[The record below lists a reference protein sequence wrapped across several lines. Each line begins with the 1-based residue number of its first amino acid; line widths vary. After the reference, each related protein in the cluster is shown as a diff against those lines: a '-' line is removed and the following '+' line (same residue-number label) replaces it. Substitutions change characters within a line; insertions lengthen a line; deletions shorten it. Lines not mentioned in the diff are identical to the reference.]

1 MLPFQKRDKD
11 DDDKKDDQAGIAQA
25 MRQMSDQIAAM
36 QQTINQRDATI
47 AELRKQ
53 LGGAQTD
60 DKADDAK
67 IAELQRQLSAAQ
79 ADDKADDAKVKAL
92 ETQIAQLRSSAA
104 AAASKAAASTSAG
117 QAPQTPAPMMGLHLG
132 GAAWVRNV
140 GGKTLRRRAA
150 PGLNS
155 QILDG
160 IEPGTM
166 VALQGGPEKLDN
178 YTWWEVMVSD
188 GRRGW
193 VAGEELLANPE

>member
-1 MLPFQKRDKD
+1 MLPFGRKD
-11 DDDKKDDQAGIAQA
+11 DNKDDDKKADEGVSQA

-36 QQTINQRDATI
+36 QKTINERDATI

-53 LGGAQTD
+53 LGTSQAD

-67 IAELQRQLSAAQ
+67 IAELQKQLAAAQ
-79 ADDKADDAKVKAL
+79 ADDKADDAKVKSL
-92 ETQIAQLRSSAA
+92 ESQIAQLRASAA
-104 AAASKAAASTSAG
+104 AAASKAAAT
-117 QAPQTPAPMMGLHLG
+117 PQTPAPQKGLHLG
-132 GAAWVRNV
+132 GAAWVRNA

-155 QILDG
+155 EILDG

-193 VAGEELLANPE
+193 VAGEELVSNPE